1 MRALILSSYPAGRVS
16 IPQLADEQI
25 IAGPD
30 WPDAQDLE
38 GRWLSL
44 RAPTG
49 VEDLDLVLSKI
60 PDHQWP
66 DQIVYLRDPE
76 RAGGEACEIFDVP
89 LVAACA

>member
-1 MRALILSSYPAGRVS
+1 MRALILTSSSTRQVS

-44 RAPTG
+44 RAPSG
-49 VEDLDLVLSKI
+49 IQELEIVLSKI

-66 DQIVYLRDPE
+66 DRIVLLSEDE
-76 RAGGEACEIFDVP
+76 QTAGSRLEVFDVP
-89 LVAACA
+89 LVACA

>member
-1 MRALILSSYPAGRVS
+1 MRALILTRSPFGQVS
-16 IPQLADEQI
+16 IPQFADEQI

-49 VEDLDLVLSKI
+49 VNDLDLVLSKI

-66 DQIVYLRDPE
+66 DQIVYLRDTGH
-76 RAGGEACEIFDVP
+76 ADGSGHDLFAVP
-89 LVAACA
+89 MVAACA

>member
-1 MRALILSSYPAGRVS
+1 MRALILTRLPADQAS

-25 IAGPD
+25 IAGPE
-30 WPDAQDLE
+30 WPDAQDSE

-49 VEDLDLVLSKI
+49 VNDLDLILSKI

-66 DQIVYLRDPE
+66 DRIVYMHGDVH
-76 RAGGEACEIFDVP
+76 EIYPVP
-89 LVAACA
+89 VVACA

>member
-1 MRALILSSYPAGRVS
+1 MRALILTRSPFGQVS
-16 IPQLADEQI
+16 IPQFADEQI

-30 WPDAQDLE
+30 WPDSQDIE

-49 VEDLDLVLSKI
+49 IENLDLVLSKI

-66 DQIVYLRDPE
+66 DRIVYLRDDE
-76 RAGGEACEIFDVP
+76 QTDGCGHEMFDVP
-89 LVAACA
+89 LVACA

>member
-1 MRALILSSYPAGRVS
+1 MRALILTSSSTRQVS

-44 RAPTG
+44 RAPSG
-49 VEDLDLVLSKI
+49 ILELEIVLSKI

-66 DQIVYLRDPE
+66 DRIVLLSEDE
-76 RAGGEACEIFDVP
+76 QT
-89 LVAACA
+89 AALTCLGA